1 MSGCSDSRAC
11 PVCGQDMTV
20 YTDYKPFDTV
30 NMTCNHCGFN
40 GYVECGMQCDEDRR
54 ASWEVDGLDIADF
67 KPLTYEQRREYLD
80 NFTSLCGELSPE
92 DEALYLGLPYKD
104 PNKVIVVVHGG
115 VAEVQNCPRWVN
127 VEIHDFD
134 NDSEDPEIITEYG
147 KSPVSFDACGFNS
160 VRDQVKD
167 ILRTKLNGSPDSL
180 AAELTDEIFDALH
193 ITPEK
198 QDGPF

>member
-1 MSGCSDSRAC
+1 MEVLGADGNHPLLCFGRCDSVVRS
-11 PVCGQDMTV
+11 
-20 YTDYKPFDTV
+20 F
-30 NMTCNHCGFN
+30 CNLL
-40 GYVECGMQCDEDRR
+40 
-54 ASWEVDGLDIADF
+54 AKAD
-67 KPLTYEQRREYLD
+67 PQR
-80 NFTSLCGELSPE
+80 
-92 DEALYLGLPYKD
+92 
-104 PNKVIVVVHGG
+104 VV
-115 VAEVQNCPRWVN
+115 
-127 VEIHDFD
+127 HDFD